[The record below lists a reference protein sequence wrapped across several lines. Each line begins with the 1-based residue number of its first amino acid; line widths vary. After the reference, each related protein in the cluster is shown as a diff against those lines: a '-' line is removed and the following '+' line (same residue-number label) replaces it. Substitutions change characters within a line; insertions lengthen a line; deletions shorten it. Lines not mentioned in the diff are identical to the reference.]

1 MKLNSVNTMKVLI
14 TGANG
19 FVGWHLSNY
28 LEKKGFTVMRTDIE
42 STDLVGDLLDDD
54 FVFSRLMDSEFDAVV
69 HLAAITD
76 MKSTIDDPHKC
87 YKTNSFSTLNMLELA
102 VRKKCIRFVYA
113 SSANVYGL
121 PIELPVKET
130 TPFNPR
136 LPYDYSKVI
145 GEHLVNSYSKHKGLN
160 ATILRSWKLFGE
172 RDSPKAAIPRFI
184 KSCLEDEPI
193 PLYNCGKDTT
203 DPYHVENYCHAV
215 ELCLQKD
222 EAINEVFNVGT
233 GNELSIRE
241 IAKIVKSITK
251 SDSKLQ
257 FLPPRSPL
265 EAEPMRSYP
274 SIEKIREKLDY
285 EPFVSLEEGLRRTIE
300 WVKNWSEAHIP

>member
-1 MKLNSVNTMKVLI
+1 MMKVLV

-28 LEKKGFTVMRTDIE
+28 LEKRGFTVIRTDIK
-42 STDLVGDLLDDD
+42 SADLIGDLLNDD
-54 FVFSRLMDSEFDAVV
+54 FVFSKLNSLEFDAIV

-76 MKSTIDDPHKC
+76 MKSTIDDPYKC
-87 YKTNSFSTLNMLELA
+87 YKINSFSTLNMLELA
-102 VRKKCIRFVYA
+102 IRKNCNRFVYA

-121 PIELPVKET
+121 PLELPVKET

-145 GEHLVNSYSKHKGLN
+145 GEHLVNSYSKNKGL
-160 ATILRSWKLFGE
+160 AMTILRSWKLFGE
-172 RDSPKAAIPRFI
+172 NDSPKAAIPRFI

-193 PLYNCGKDTT
+193 PLYNSGRDTT
-203 DPYHVENYCHAV
+203 DPYYIENYCHAV
-215 ELCLQKD
+215 ELCLKKD

-233 GNELSIRE
+233 GKELSIKE
-241 IAKIVKSITK
+241 IAEMIKSVTK
-251 SDSKLQ
+251 SNSELQ

-274 SIEKIREKLDY
+274 SVEKIRKKLGY
-285 EPFVSLEEGLRRTIE
+285 NPFVSLEEGLRRTIE
-300 WVKNWSEAHIP
+300 WVRRMG

>member
-1 MKLNSVNTMKVLI
+1 MKVLI

-19 FVGWHLSNY
+19 FVGWHLSSY
-28 LEKKGFTVMRTDIE
+28 LEKRGFIVIRTDIK
-42 STDLVGDLLDDD
+42 SADLIGDLLDDD
-54 FVFSRLMDSEFDAVV
+54 FVFSKLKNLDFDAIV

-76 MKSTIDDPHKC
+76 IKSTIDDPYKC
-87 YKTNSFSTLNMLELA
+87 YKINSFLTLNMLELA
-102 VRKKCIRFVYA
+102 NRKKCDRFVYS

-121 PIELPVKET
+121 PLDLPVKET

-145 GEHLVNSYSKHKGLN
+145 GEHLINSYSKHKGLLT
-160 ATILRSWKLFGE
+160 TILRSWKLFGE
-172 RDSPKAAIPRFI
+172 RDSPKAAIPHFI

-193 PLYNCGKDTT
+193 PLYNSGRDTT
-203 DPYHVENYCHAV
+203 DPYYVENYCHAV
-215 ELCLQKD
+215 EFCLKKD

-241 IAKIVKSITK
+241 VAEIIKSITK
-251 SDSKLQ
+251 SNSKLQ
-257 FLPPRSPL
+257 LLPPRSPL

-274 SIEKIREKLDY
+274 SIEKIKRKLGY
-285 EPFVSLEEGLRRTIE
+285 KPLVSFEEGLRRTIE
-300 WVKNWSEAHIP
+300 WIRKVS

>member
-1 MKLNSVNTMKVLI
+1 MKVLI

-28 LEKKGFTVMRTDIE
+28 LEKRSFIVIRTDVK
-42 STDLVGDLLDDD
+42 SADLIGDLLDDEFIFNKLKNLD
-54 FVFSRLMDSEFDAVV
+54 FDAIV

-76 MKSTIDDPHKC
+76 MKSTIDDPYTC
-87 YKTNSFSTLNMLELA
+87 YKINSFCTLNMLELA
-102 VRKKCIRFVYA
+102 SRKGNRFIYS

-121 PIELPVKET
+121 PLELPVKET

-145 GEHLVNSYSKHKGLN
+145 GEHLVSSYSKHKGLST
-160 ATILRSWKLFGE
+160 TILRSWKLFGE

-184 KSCLEDEPI
+184 KSCLKDEPI
-193 PLYNCGKDTT
+193 PLYNDGRDVT
-203 DPYHVENYCHAV
+203 DLYYVENYCHAV
-215 ELCLQKD
+215 ELCLKKD

-233 GNELSIRE
+233 GKELSIRQVAE
-241 IAKIVKSITK
+241 IIKSITK
-251 SDSKLQ
+251 SKSKLQ

-274 SIEKIREKLDY
+274 SIEKIRKTLGY
-285 EPFVSLEEGLRRTIE
+285 EPLVSFEEGLRRTIE
-300 WVKNWSEAHIP
+300 WVSKQMS